1 MKRLLTVSVML
12 ALMLTTSALA
22 GPTQGPNP
30 TPPGTIG
37 SPMPLDGTW
46 IVLDEFMS
54 TGDWFGG
61 ATATTFTWNSPI
73 FPVRFT
79 ITDYY
84 VVTDVFEVYDFGVL
98 VATTPALPDWYV
110 LGLPGAFTSPPWT
123 ADPDTALADGR
134 FSSAVIDFAAGA
146 HSITIRDIHI
156 PLQGP
161 NDAPFDDGTVAFKA
175 VMIPAPGAIL
185 LGSIGVA
192 LVGWLRRK
200 RTL

>member
-30 TPPGTIG
+30 APPGTIG

-61 ATATTFTWNSPI
+61 ATATTFEWNSPI
-73 FPVRFT
+73 PVWFT
-79 ITDYY
+79 ITDVY
-84 VVTDVFEVYDFGVL
+84 VVTDVFEVYDFGALVL
-98 VATTPALPDWYV
+98 TTPSLSDWDV
-110 LGLPGAFTSPPWT
+110 LGLAGPSTSPPWT
-123 ADPDTALADGR
+123 GDPDVALADGR
-134 FSSAVIDFAAGA
+134 FSSGKILFGAGA

-156 PLQGP
+156 PKRADGSTF
-161 NDAPFDDGTVAFKA
+161 ADGTVAFSA
-175 VMIPAPGAIL
+175 VPVPAPGAIL
-185 LGSIGVA
+185 LGGIGVA
-192 LVGWLRRK
+192 LVGWLRRR